1 MLGTGDDVFNLLR
14 FFGFT
19 LLCSALMAALAAA
32 QPRTPV
38 IVELF
43 TSEGCS
49 SCPPADRLLADLER
63 EQPIRGVQ
71 VIALGEHVDY
81 WNELGWPDRFSTKE
95 LTARQRDYGRK
106 FVIDSIYTPQMVVNG
121 QAQFTGGDAG
131 RAARE
136 IRKAAE
142 APRARVELSLQGD
155 AVHLNVGD
163 LPNGTRE
170 ADVLLAVTETDL
182 ATDVKRGENRGHVLR
197 HAGVVRSLTSLPRID
212 PKKAGA
218 YTADARVTLAPE
230 WKRENLTVV
239 VFVQDRSTGK
249 IIGAAAAKPI

>member
-1 MLGTGDDVFNLLR
+1 MPRILP
-14 FFGFT
+14 FT
-19 LLCSALMAALAAA
+19 LLSGLMLAGLAQA

-63 EQPIRGVQ
+63 EQPIAGVQ

-81 WNELGWPDRFSTKE
+81 WNDLGWPDRFSTKE
-95 LTARQRDYGRK
+95 LTTRQRDYGHK

-142 APRARVELSLQGD
+142 GPRARVELSLKGD
-155 AVHLNVGD
+155 AVHLNVDD
-163 LPNGTRE
+163 LPHGTRE

-197 HAGVVRSLTSLPRID
+197 HAGVVRSLTSLTRID

-218 YTADARVTLAPE
+218 YSGDARVTLAPE
-230 WKRENLTVV
+230 WKRENLTVI

-249 IIGAAAAKPI
+249 IIGAATAKPI